1 MPLPFPIPSR
11 WADALA
17 IGVSAVGSS
26 ILSWGLWTCG
36 RADTASLS
44 PVALGAMTFAA
55 IAGIGVGLS
64 YKRIR
69 LRAWMGGVAGAA
81 GGLALCQRGDL
92 SILVYPFMGLVGG
105 LLSTALLTHN
115 AALKAQSLLNHP
127 QRLIRAAGAW
137 LSVVAGLLYVVG
149 PHAFAPLL
157 LGLSLVGLLLMVAT
171 EALRRRHHRWLS
183 NLPSHGRAPFQ
194 LSEQERE
201 IPGPLPTVDGPR
213 DLTGKLL
220 MAAPA
225 ADSAYRAAHK
235 TPVATIRPRP
245 RSVASVAA
253 LVWGVASFTY
263 YAQVDST
270 DERAIVARCN
280 EARRAL
286 ADHRWSDARG
296 LFLVEEQPR
305 DEEGLT
311 RAIED
316 ACGAQLGVDA
326 VHVNLLSPSSAT
338 AYVVGSGLELG
349 SVTQGW
355 AKISGRWY
363 VVGER
368 SVSLD

>member
-1 MPLPFPIPSR
+1 
-11 WADALA
+11 
-17 IGVSAVGSS
+17 
-26 ILSWGLWTCG
+26 
-36 RADTASLS
+36 
-44 PVALGAMTFAA
+44 
-55 IAGIGVGLS
+55 
-64 YKRIR
+64 
-69 LRAWMGGVAGAA
+69 
-81 GGLALCQRGDL
+81 
-92 SILVYPFMGLVGG
+92 
-105 LLSTALLTHN
+105 
-115 AALKAQSLLNHP
+115 
-127 QRLIRAAGAW
+127 
-137 LSVVAGLLYVVG
+137 
-149 PHAFAPLL
+149 
-157 LGLSLVGLLLMVAT
+157 
-171 EALRRRHHRWLS
+171 
-183 NLPSHGRAPFQ
+183 
-194 LSEQERE
+194 
-201 IPGPLPTVDGPR
+201 
-213 DLTGKLL
+213 
-220 MAAPA
+220 
-225 ADSAYRAAHK
+225 
-235 TPVATIRPRP
+235 
-245 RSVASVAA
+245 VASVAA